1 MKDGM
6 MKALVFKGPKHFEV
20 EERPIPACGPDEIL
34 VRVRYG
40 GVCGTDNRIY
50 QGTKIIEAPRI
61 TGHEFSGRIETIGEN
76 VEGYHVG
83 QRVSVYPMI
92 YCGTCHCC
100 QEGRTNICVNRTT
113 IGYEIDGGFAQYV
126 KIPKEAIACGNVVEV
141 PDSVSD
147 EVAAISEPIAAA
159 YHGIQQAQLKDG
171 DIFVIVGAGP
181 IGLFHVQL
189 SKSVN
194 LSKLI
199 VIEPIAE
206 KRAMAAEMGAD
217 IVIDPTTENALDI
230 IMEASGKRGADA
242 VIIDVGVPSV
252 LEQSLAYVK
261 KGGRFVIFA
270 GNPVGSRVSIDPNVI
285 HYKELVVT
293 GSSSSSADNQREVF
307 RLLDS
312 GKVDCS
318 KMVSGVFSLEQWQTA
333 FEMKANYKGIKT
345 VLDPWK
351 EDVQ

>member
-1 MKDGM
+1 MKEHM
-6 MKALVFKGPKHFEV
+6 MRALVFKGPKHFEV
-20 EERPIPACGPDEIL
+20 EERPIPSITEDEIL
-34 VRVRYG
+34 VRVKYG

-50 QGTKIIEAPRI
+50 QGTKIIDAPRI
-61 TGHEFSGRIETIGEN
+61 TGHEFSGVIEAIGQN
-76 VEGYHVG
+76 VEGYQIG

-92 YCGTCHCC
+92 FCGKCHCC

-126 KIPKEAIACGNVVEV
+126 RIPKEAIACGNVVNI

-159 YHGIQQAQLKDG
+159 YHGIQQAQLRDG
-171 DIFVIVGAGP
+171 DTFVIVGAGP

-194 LSKLI
+194 LKKLI
-199 VIEPIAE
+199 VIEPIEE
-206 KRAMAAEMGAD
+206 KRRMAREMGAD
-217 IVIDPTTENALDI
+217 IVIDPVSEDASAIILEATE
-230 IMEASGKRGADA
+230 KRGADA

-270 GNPVGSRVSIDPNVI
+270 GNPVGSTISIDPNII
-285 HYKELVVT
+285 HYKELLVT

-318 KMVSGVFSLEQWQTA
+318 RMVSGVFALEDWKTA
-333 FEMKANYKGIKT
+333 FDMKSNYKGVKT
-345 VLDPWK
+345 ILDPWK
-351 EDVQ
+351 E

>member
-1 MKDGM
+1 MTKGM
-6 MKALVFKGPKHFEV
+6 MRALVFKGPKHFDV
-20 EERPIPACGPDEIL
+20 EMRPIPEINDEEIL
-34 VRVRYG
+34 VKVKFG

-50 QGTKIIEAPRI
+50 QGTKVIDAPRI
-61 TGHEFSGRIETIGEN
+61 TGHEFSGTIEEIGSK
-76 VEGYHVG
+76 VPGDYKIG

-92 YCGTCHCC
+92 YCGKCHCC
-100 QEGRTNICVNRTT
+100 LEGRTNICVNRTT

-126 KIPKEAIACGNVVEV
+126 KIPKEAIACGNVVEI

-147 EVAAISEPIAAA
+147 EIAAISEPIAAA

-171 DIFVIVGAGP
+171 DVFVIVGAGP

-194 LSKLI
+194 LGKLI

-206 KRAMAAEMGAD
+206 KRQMAKEMGAD
-217 IVIDPTTENALDI
+217 IVIDPMNEDAKAI
-230 IMEASGKRGADA
+230 IMEATGKKGADS

-252 LEQSLAYVK
+252 LEQSIDYVK

-270 GNPVGSRVSIDPNVI
+270 GNPVGSKVTIDPNVI

-307 RLLDS
+307 KLLDS

-318 KMVSGVFSLEQWQTA
+318 QMVSGVFTLEEWQTA
-333 FEMKANYKGIKT
+333 FDMKANYMGIKT
-345 VLDPWK
+345 ILDPWTVK
-351 EDVQ
+351 

>member
-1 MKDGM
+1 MEKGM
-6 MKALVFKGPKHFEV
+6 MKALVFKAPKHFDV
-20 EERPIPACGPDEIL
+20 EERPIPSYGEDELL
-34 VRVRYG
+34 VKVRFG

-50 QGTKIIEAPRI
+50 QGTKVIQAPRI
-61 TGHEFSGRIETIGEN
+61 TGHEFSGTIAGIGAA
-76 VEGYHVG
+76 VKGYHLG

-92 YCGTCHCC
+92 YCGKCHCC
-100 QEGRTNICVNRTT
+100 LEGRTNICVNRTT

-126 KIPKEAIACGNVVEV
+126 KIPKEAIACGNVVEI
-141 PDSVSD
+141 PDNVSD

-159 YHGIQQAQLKDG
+159 YHGIQQAALRDG
-171 DIFVIVGAGP
+171 DTFVIVGAGP

-189 SKSVN
+189 SKSVR
-194 LSKLI
+194 LGKLI

-206 KRAMAAEMGAD
+206 KREMAREMGAD
-217 IVIDPTTENALDI
+217 IVIDPVNEDAKGIILD
-230 IMEASGKRGADA
+230 ATDGRGADS

-252 LEQSLAYVK
+252 LEQSIAYVK

-270 GNPVGSRVSIDPNVI
+270 GNPVGSTVTLDPNVI

-307 RLLDS
+307 RLLSS

-318 KMVSGVFSLEQWQTA
+318 RMVSGVFPLEDWQTA
-333 FEMKANYKGIKT
+333 FEMKANYKGVKT
-345 VLDPWK
+345 ILDPWK
-351 EDVQ
+351 E

>member
-6 MKALVFKGPKHFEV
+6 MKALVFKAPKHFDV
-20 EERPIPACGPDEIL
+20 EERPIPSYNEDELL
-34 VRVRYG
+34 VKVRYG

-50 QGTKIIEAPRI
+50 QGTKVIQAPRI
-61 TGHEFSGRIETIGEN
+61 TGHEFSGVIAGIGAN
-76 VEGYHVG
+76 VTGYRLG

-92 YCGTCHCC
+92 YCGKCHCC
-100 QEGRTNICVNRTT
+100 LEGHTNICVNRTT

-126 KIPKEAIACGNVVEV
+126 KIPKEAIACGNVVEI
-141 PDSVSD
+141 PDNVSD

-189 SKSVN
+189 SKSVK
-194 LSKLI
+194 LKKLI
-199 VIEPIAE
+199 VIEPIVE
-206 KRAMAAEMGAD
+206 KRKMAKEMGAD
-217 IVIDPTTENALDI
+217 VVIDPNHESAKDVI
-230 IMEASGKRGADA
+230 FRESDGRGADS

-252 LEQSLAYVK
+252 LEQSLDYVK

-270 GNPVGSRVSIDPNVI
+270 GNPVGSKVSIDPNVI

-293 GSSSSSADNQREVF
+293 GSSSSSAINQREVF
-307 RLLDS
+307 RLLSS

-318 KMVSGVFSLEQWQTA
+318 KMVSGIFKLEDWQTA
-333 FEMKANYKGIKT
+333 FDMKANYKGIKT
-345 VLDPWK
+345 ILDPWK
-351 EDVQ
+351 E

>member
-20 EERPIPACGPDEIL
+20 EKRPIPVISEDEIL
-34 VRVRYG
+34 VKVKFG

-50 QGTKIIEAPRI
+50 QGTKVIEAPRV
-61 TGHEFSGRIETIGEN
+61 TGHEFSGTITEIGRN
-76 VEGYHVG
+76 VEGYRVG

-92 YCGTCHCC
+92 YCGKCHCC

-126 KIPKEAIACGNVVEV
+126 KIPKEAIACGNVVEI
-141 PDSVSD
+141 PNGVSD

-159 YHGIQQAQLKDG
+159 YHGIQQADLKDG

-189 SKSVN
+189 SKSVD
-194 LSKLI
+194 LKKLI

-206 KRAMAAEMGAD
+206 KRMMAKEMGAD
-217 IVIDPTTENALDI
+217 IVIDPTCEDAKAI
-230 IMEASGKRGADA
+230 IMEASEKRGADA

-252 LEQSLAYVK
+252 LEQSIGYVK

-270 GNPVGSRVSIDPNVI
+270 GNPVGSTVTLDPNVI

-293 GSSSSSADNQREVF
+293 GSSSSSANNQREVF

-318 KMVSGVFSLEQWQTA
+318 QMISGVFSLEEWQTA
-333 FEMKANYKGIKT
+333 FDMKANYKGVKT
-345 VLDPWK
+345 ILDPWK
-351 EDVQ
+351 E

>member
-1 MKDGM
+1 MEKGM
-6 MKALVFKGPKHFEV
+6 MKALVFKGPKHFDV
-20 EERPIPACGPDEIL
+20 EERPIPSYNEDEIL
-34 VRVRYG
+34 VKVKFG

-50 QGTKIIEAPRI
+50 QGTKVIQAPRI
-61 TGHEFSGRIETIGEN
+61 TGHEFSGTVDGIGAN
-76 VEGYHVG
+76 VKGFQLG
-83 QRVSVYPMI
+83 QRVSVYPMV
-92 YCGTCHCC
+92 YCGQCHCC
-100 QEGRTNICVNRTT
+100 LEGRTNICVNRTT

-126 KIPKEAIACGNVVEV
+126 KIPKEAIACGNVVEI
-141 PDSVSD
+141 PDNVSD

-171 DIFVIVGAGP
+171 DIFVVVGAGP

-189 SKSVN
+189 SKSVH
-194 LSKLI
+194 LKKLI

-206 KRAMAAEMGAD
+206 KREMAKEMGAD
-217 IVIDPTTENALDI
+217 IVIEPTAEDAKSI
-230 IMEASGKRGADA
+230 IQAASEGRGADS

-270 GNPVGSRVSIDPNVI
+270 GNPVGSKVSLDPNII

-293 GSSSSSADNQREVF
+293 GSSSSSANNQREVF
-307 RLLDS
+307 NLLSS

-318 KMVSGVFSLEQWQTA
+318 QMVSGVFSLEEWQTA
-333 FEMKANYKGIKT
+333 FEMKANYKGVKT
-345 VLDPWK
+345 ILDPWR
-351 EDVQ
+351 E

>member
-1 MKDGM
+1 M
-6 MKALVFKGPKHFEV
+6 MKALVFKSPKHFDV
-20 EERPIPACGPDEIL
+20 EYRPIPAISDEEIL
-34 VRVRYG
+34 VKVKFG

-50 QGTKIIEAPRI
+50 QGTKVIAAPRI
-61 TGHEFSGRIETIGEN
+61 TGHEFSGTIERIGAK
-76 VEGYHVG
+76 VEGFRLG
-83 QRVSVYPMI
+83 RRVSVYPMI
-92 YCGTCHCC
+92 FCGKCHCC
-100 QEGRTNICVNRTT
+100 LEGRTNICVNRTT

-126 KIPKEAIACGNVVEV
+126 RIPKEAIACGNVVEI
-141 PDSVSD
+141 PDNVSD

-189 SKSVN
+189 SKSVS
-194 LSKLI
+194 LKKLI

-206 KRAMAAEMGAD
+206 KRSMAKEMGAD
-217 IVIDPTTENALDI
+217 IVIDPTTEDAKTI
-230 IMEASGKRGADA
+230 IDKASDGRGADS

-252 LEQSLAYVK
+252 LEQSVAYVK

-270 GNPVGSRVSIDPNVI
+270 GNPVGSTVSLDPNII

-307 RLLDS
+307 RLLSS

-318 KMVSGVFSLEQWQTA
+318 RMVSGVFALEDWQTA
-333 FEMKANYKGIKT
+333 FEMKANYTGVKT
-345 VLDPWK
+345 ILDPWK
-351 EDVQ
+351 E